1 MKKFLFDC
9 GTRDATASL
18 GFLALRAMVGLMM
31 LVGHGIPKIQS
42 FQAILKKGF
51 YQPDVF
57 PLSLMSPQVSLLM
70 LIGAEVVASAL
81 LVLGLMTR
89 PAAFVFGF
97 AMVVAAFGAHAAD
110 PWFSAGAG
118 GSKELALMYL
128 IPVIVIILSGAG
140 GYSLDA
146 AIYKESKRRR
156 W

>member
-31 LVGHGIPKIQS
+31 LVGNGIPKIQN
-42 FQAILKKGF
+42 FQTILKKGF
-51 YQPDVF
+51 YQPEVF

-110 PWFSAGAG
+110 PWFSSGPG
-118 GSKELALMYL
+118 PSKELALMYL